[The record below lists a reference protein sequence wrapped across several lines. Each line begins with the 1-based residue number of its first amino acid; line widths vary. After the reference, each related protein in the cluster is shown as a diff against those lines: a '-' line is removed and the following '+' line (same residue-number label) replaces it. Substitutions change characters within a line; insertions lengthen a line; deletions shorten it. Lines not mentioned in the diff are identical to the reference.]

1 MPGRFLGGAFEI
13 YKGDSEGEFR
23 FRLRTSGG
31 SVLVESVESF
41 TSKEA
46 AARQIELT
54 VGLAQSAKLVDLTE
68 DS

>member
-1 MPGRFLGGAFEI
+1 MPGRYLGGTFEI

-31 SVLVESVESF
+31 SILVESVESF

-46 AARQIELT
+46 AERQVELT
-54 VGLAQSAKLVDLTE
+54 TNLAQGAKLVDLTE
-68 DS
+68 DG